1 MTEYRREQLLR
12 ERAKRLDL
20 IASKRKQPFYKA
32 APGWMI
38 IDARTN
44 AVLAGSENGHAFE
57 LTLSQA
63 EAFISDMEKN
73 ADE

>member
-1 MTEYRREQLLR
+1 MTEYKREQRLKS
-12 ERAKRLDL
+12 RAKKLDL
-20 IASKRKQPFYKA
+20 IASKRTPPFHAA

-44 AVLAGSENGHAFE
+44 AVLAGAETGHAYS
-57 LTLSQA
+57 LTLEQA
-63 EAFISDMEKN
+63 EAFISDMEK

>member
-1 MTEYRREQLLR
+1 MTEYKLEQQLK

-20 IASKRKQPFYKA
+20 IASKRKPPFHAA

-38 IDARTN
+38 IDRRTN
-44 AVLAGSENGHAFE
+44 AVLAGAEKGFGFE
-57 LTLSQA
+57 LSYSQA
-63 EAFISDMEKN
+63 EAFIADMEKN

>member
-1 MTEYRREQLLR
+1 MTEYKREQQLR

-20 IASKRKQPFYKA
+20 IASKRKQPFYRA

-38 IDARTN
+38 IDALTN
-44 AVLAGSENGHAFE
+44 AVLAGAENGHSFE
-57 LTLSQA
+57 LTFSQA

-73 ADE
+73 TDD

>member
-12 ERAKRLDL
+12 QRAEKLDL
-20 IASKRKQPFYKA
+20 IASKRKPPFYRA

-44 AVLAGSENGHAFE
+44 AVLAGAENGFGFE
-57 LTLSQA
+57 LTYSQA
-63 EAFISDMEKN
+63 EAFISDMEKA